1 MHVSEED
8 DRGSLTPADVVQVLL
23 DEYGMKVEEQE
34 ELGGE
39 VDHNHRIRTSSGDE
53 FLLKVSEG
61 AVTEALFWQESVLT
75 HLEDDV
81 PDLPLPRL
89 VHTLSGAVWVTV
101 ESRQRQ
107 FVARLL
113 TWLPGK
119 MISEV
124 EDQSESLLVELGS
137 VAGRLTQS
145 LARLDSRHS
154 QSHQWDLRN
163 ARVVVE
169 EALPFIQAPEDRE
182 LVVRVLG
189 WFDRVRPQLD
199 TLPTG
204 VVHQDLNDFN
214 VLVRPDADGGQ
225 QVSGVLDVGDALF
238 TARVA
243 EVAIAVAYAMLRKE
257 DPLWAAS
264 AVVQGF
270 HSVAPLSE
278 AEIAVIFPLAA
289 ARLCVNVGVWT
300 RRTSTSENRYG
311 RDRMRH
317 TWPALRKIAHIA
329 PSYAEVTL
337 RSACGLGTARVIDP
351 ARWARVLQHADLVAP
366 IDEGVWTELDLSPA
380 SSLWDDIDWCDPTEV
395 GSAVDALLGDRTA
408 RTGFSRHLAPSLLR
422 ADRRAQPPREPA
434 TIQLGSVVLAQPGSS
449 VRFPAKGQI
458 VKVTDGGPVV
468 AEHTFDGADGA
479 HFWTCWWGIDATVGV
494 GDRLQPGDLLG
505 TVAPSGDMLGLGA
518 TVQIHVVGSADLAVS
533 PPPQRVRVSDV
544 ANWNVLSADPD
555 LLLRLP
561 SRPEQETRLQGL
573 DVQALRDR
581 RLARSQRAYYASPP
595 NFVRGRGV
603 WLYDEHGY
611 GYLDAINNVT
621 HVGHAEPRIIQV
633 AAAQLKKLNTNSRF
647 LYPGIATYAQRLVA
661 TLPGPLEVVFFV
673 CTGSEA
679 NDLALRMARQVT
691 GRTDVIVIDGAY
703 HGNTAAVMGISPDRY
718 KGPGG
723 RGAPSTTHEVIRPDV
738 YRGPFGAHDPDAG
751 SKYAREV
758 AKVAKTLTGEGKPLA
773 AFIAESLMGTAGN
786 IVFPDGYLRAA
797 FAAVRAEGGLCI
809 SDEVQVG
816 VGRLGSHFWGFQAQ
830 GVVPDIVTMGKPLGN
845 GHPIAAVVTT
855 RAIADA
861 FDDGVKYFNTFGGNP
876 VSCAIGTAVLDIVQG
891 DGLQSRATDVGAYF
905 LQSLEQLKSRHEVIG
920 DVRGRGLYL
929 GVELVRNRETQEPA
943 DEEALAISERMKDK
957 GVIVYPTGA
966 HGNVLKIKPPM
977 IFGPGHVDVFVEV
990 LDSVL
995 AAPSSRN
1002 GEPA

>member
-1 MHVSEED
+1 MHGSQQG
-8 DRGSLTPADVVQVLL
+8 DRGSLTRGDVVQVLL
-23 DEYGMKVEEQE
+23 DEYGLKVEEQE

-39 VDHNHRIRTSSGDE
+39 VDHNHRIRTSGGDE

-61 AVTEALFWQESVLT
+61 AVTEALLWQESVLT
-75 HLEDDV
+75 HLEGDV
-81 PDLPLPRL
+81 PDLPVPRL
-89 VHTLSGAVWVTV
+89 VHTMSGPAWVKV
-101 ESRQRQ
+101 ESGQRQ

-119 MISEV
+119 MISEI
-124 EDQSESLLVELGS
+124 ENPSQSLLVELGR
-137 VAGRLTQS
+137 VAARLTQS
-145 LARLDSRHS
+145 LARLDPRHS

-182 LVVRVLG
+182 LVVRVLA
-189 WFDRVRPQLD
+189 WFDRVRPQLN
-199 TLPTG
+199 TLPKG

-214 VLVRPDADGGQ
+214 VLVRPGVDGGQ
-225 QVSGVLDVGDALF
+225 LVSGVLDVGDALF

-257 DPLWAAS
+257 DPLWAAT

-289 ARLCVNVGVWT
+289 ARLCVNVGIWT
-300 RRTSTSENRYG
+300 RRTSTSENPYG

-329 PSYAEVTL
+329 PSYAEVAL
-337 RSACGLGTARVIDP
+337 RAACGLKTSRNIDP
-351 ARWARVLQHADLVAP
+351 AHWGRVLQQADLVSP
-366 IDEGVWTELDLSPA
+366 IDGTVWTELDLSPA
-380 SSLWDDIDWCDPTEV
+380 SSLWDDIDWRDPTEV
-395 GSAVDALLGDRTA
+395 RVAVDALLGDRTA
-408 RTGFSRHLAPSLLR
+408 RTGFSRHLAPSLLGAR
-422 ADRRAQPPREPA
+422 RRAQPPGGSA
-434 TIQLGSVVLAQPGSS
+434 TIQLGSVLFAKPGCS
-449 VRFPAKGQI
+449 VRIPVRGRI
-458 VKVTDGGPVV
+458 VKTIADGPIV
-468 AEHTFDGADGA
+468 AEHGIDGADGA
-479 HFWTCWWGIDATVGV
+479 HFWTCWWGINATVGV
-494 GDRLQPGDLLG
+494 GDRLEPGDFLG
-505 TVAPSGDMLGLGA
+505 TVASPENIIGLGA
-518 TVQIHVVGSADLAVS
+518 SVQVHVVVSEDLAVS
-533 PPPQRVRVSDV
+533 PPPQRIRVSEV
-544 ANWNVLSADPD
+544 TNWNVLSADPD

-561 SRPEQETRLQGL
+561 SRPELNSRLQGV
-573 DVQALRDR
+573 DVMALRDQ
-581 RLARSQRAYYASPP
+581 RLARSQRTYYVSPP

-621 HVGHAEPRIIQV
+621 HVGHAEPRIIRA

-647 LYPGIATYAQRLVA
+647 LYQGIATYAQRLVA
-661 TLPGPLEVVFFV
+661 TLPDPLEVVFFV

-723 RGAPSTTHEVIRPDV
+723 RGAPPTTHEVIRPDV
-738 YRGPFGAHDPDAG
+738 YRGHFGAQDVDAG
-751 SKYAREV
+751 SKYAGEV
-758 AKVAKTLTGEGKPLA
+758 AKVAKGLTAEGKRPA

-786 IVFPDGYLRAA
+786 IVFPEHYLSDA
-797 FAAVRAEGGLCI
+797 FAAVRGEGGLCI

-816 VGRLGSHFWGFQAQ
+816 VGRLGSHFWGFQVQ

-891 DGLQSRATDVGAYF
+891 DGLQSRAADVGTYF
-905 LQSLEQLKSRHEVIG
+905 LKSLEQLKSRHDVIG

-929 GVELVRNRETQEPA
+929 GVELVRDRQTLEPA
-943 DEEALAISERMKDK
+943 DVEALAISERMKDA

-966 HGNVLKIKPPM
+966 HANVLKIKPPM
-977 IFGPGHVDVFVEV
+977 IFDPHHVDVFVEV
-990 LDSVL
+990 LDGVL
-995 AAPSSRN
+995 SAPLSAN
-1002 GEPA
+1002 GQPA